1 MVSARLITGVSVI
14 VPEISIPIES
24 YWVQG
29 LGGQPSLIP
38 SLIQG
43 LEHEM
48 ELPIYQ
54 GPYHVLIWQPM

>member
-29 LGGQPSLIP
+29 LGGQPSLI
-38 SLIQG
+38 QG